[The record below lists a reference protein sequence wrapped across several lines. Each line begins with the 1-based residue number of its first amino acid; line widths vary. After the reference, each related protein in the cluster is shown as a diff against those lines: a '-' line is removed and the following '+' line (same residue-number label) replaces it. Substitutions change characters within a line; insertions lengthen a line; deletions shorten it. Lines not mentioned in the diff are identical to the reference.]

1 MKCAKAGVKRL
12 IGQNSRPFFF
22 TRPSKCFFFTPEPK
36 ANKKKN
42 TTSAFINVTILSLHD
57 CSFSRTV
64 CPPDYKSDYRTTRTP
79 PPFSLTLIDCLFD
92 VIVLSCLLPR
102 AKHYAFSTDPPPP
115 KKNSNRNTSSSKI
128 IESPALTH
136 SFPYQEKKKIYIYIP
151 GELNTQAGAGDK
163 FSTALSLECSRGLI
177 EGNFLEI
184 DTPDCTVSF
193 KRSWPTRAPTLERRR
208 EGKLSLWLA
217 VVNTLRLII
226 LRVGYLVSR
235 VTEGNQSDQRKFEGG
250 KKIPQ

>member
-1 MKCAKAGVKRL
+1 M
-12 IGQNSRPFFF
+12 FFYY
-22 TRPSKCFFFTPEPK
+22 PW
-36 ANKKKN
+36 AQGKKKQP
-42 TTSAFINVTILSLHD
+42 TTSAFINVTILSVHD

-115 KKNSNRNTSSSKI
+115 KKKLKSQYLF
-128 IESPALTH
+128 IENNWITCID
-136 SFPYQEKKKIYIYIP
+136 SFISLSGKKKIYIYIP

-250 KKIPQ
+250 KEIPQ